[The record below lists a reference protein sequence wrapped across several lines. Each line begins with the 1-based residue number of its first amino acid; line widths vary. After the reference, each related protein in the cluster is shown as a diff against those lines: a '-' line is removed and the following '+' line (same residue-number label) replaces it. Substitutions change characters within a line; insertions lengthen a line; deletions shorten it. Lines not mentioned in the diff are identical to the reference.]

1 MYSLHLVSVFVH
13 LQRKHLVMSS
23 SHGNLAA
30 LNTRLQSISHLPVDH
45 QDSLIKLEDLE
56 IDPTKSKYVCAECA
70 WTTSANAGALARH
83 FTVNHTSLV
92 KCPHCKVTCANK
104 KELEKHRSQKHRHLC
119 LGCQRF
125 FATVRECQQHEPCE
139 REHRIASSTANG
151 APSRTTIDPPIGGKA
166 PASGQSI
173 LNRRGSV
180 QSGSCPDPGCQ
191 LTFPNFDT
199 LYEHYV
205 RLHPLYVEYRGHPK
219 PFKCPF
225 CPKRYQYDRFIPGHV
240 RTHKSKSSNN
250 PGPGD
255 AEDQEALFRQS
266 KIDMANRDSK
276 LHAEAQGSAEHISMD
291 AQKEYSVFVKEEK
304 EQLVPIKE
312 GQEEEEEFSLVLREG
327 VLYIDEVVESLGSI
341 PEQLDQSEEQK
352 PNDCLETTPIGLV
365 LQDSPADLP
374 NFHSANGTPAL
385 EAAGQAPFFEPELSD
400 SMDLDD
406 DYPERFALDDDEL
419 PSRTNNLDSSII
431 ATQLAD
437 GVFHRSLSREIVRAL
452 RMQHFINV
460 SEVVDLFTYFLD
472 EHQRIFVLEQLASIN
487 LNQHD
492 SIVLEALHSTVF
504 KALIDAWVDFKR
516 LAIRFAPQLIL
527 EANNRRTGSG
537 KSVTWALLQYC
548 LCLENLIYRNNINIA
563 HHFLR
568 DPPLDDFVITT
579 DTPFPRLVTAL
590 GERVKNR
597 TVHDLAIVFTN
608 EMILREMNDYV
619 RILQMI
625 FRPLYPLSA
634 GHELLWR
641 ELRLL

>member
-1 MYSLHLVSVFVH
+1 
-13 LQRKHLVMSS
+13 MSS

-30 LNTRLQSISHLPVDH
+30 LSTRLQSIGQLPIDH
-45 QDSLIKLEDLE
+45 HDPQIKLEDPE
-56 IDPTKSKYVCAECA
+56 IDPTISKYVCAECA
-70 WTTSANAGALARH
+70 WTTAIAGALARH

-92 KCPHCKVTCANK
+92 KCPHCRVICANK
-104 KELEKHRSQKHRHLC
+104 KELERHRSQKHRHLC

-125 FATVRECQQHEPCE
+125 FATVSECQQHEPCE

-166 PASGQSI
+166 TASGQSI

-205 RLHPLYVEYRGHPK
+205 RLHPLYIEYRGHPK

-240 RTHKSKSSNN
+240 RTHRSKSSNN

-266 KIDMANRDSK
+266 QVAMANRDSNVRAG
-276 LHAEAQGSAEHISMD
+276 AEGAADHMSSDE
-291 AQKEYSVFVKEEK
+291 QKEYPMFVKEEN
-304 EQLVPIKE
+304 EHFVPIKE
-312 GQEEEEEFSLVLREG
+312 EAEEEEGFSLGLKEG
-327 VLYIDEVVESLGSI
+327 VLYIDEIVEPLSPL
-341 PEQLDQSEEQK
+341 PEQPDQPEERK
-352 PNDCLETTPIGLV
+352 PQHFRETTPIGLM
-365 LQDSPADLP
+365 LQPSPADLP
-374 NFHSANGTPAL
+374 NIHSANGTSNL
-385 EAAGQAPFFEPELSD
+385 EGMARVPSVEPSSSD

-419 PSRTNNLDSSII
+419 PSRTKNLDSSII
-431 ATQLAD
+431 ATHLTD
-437 GVFHRSLSREIVRAL
+437 GIFHRSLSREIVRAL

-516 LAIRFAPQLIL
+516 LAIRFAPQLIIQ
-527 EANNRRTGSG
+527 ANNQRTGSG

-548 LCLENLIYRNNINIA
+548 LYLENLIYRNKINIA

-579 DTPFPRLVTAL
+579 DTPFPRLVAAL

-597 TVHDLAIVFTN
+597 TVHDLSIVFTN
-608 EMILREMNDYV
+608 EMILREMSDYV

-625 FRPLYPLSA
+625 FRPLYPLA
-634 GHELLWR
+634 TGHESLWR

>member
-1 MYSLHLVSVFVH
+1 
-13 LQRKHLVMSS
+13 MSS

-30 LNTRLQSISHLPVDH
+30 LNTRLQSISHLQTDH
-45 QDSLIKLEDLE
+45 HDPLIKLEDLE

-83 FTVNHTSLV
+83 FTVKHTSLV
-92 KCPHCKVTCANK
+92 KCPHCKVVCANEE
-104 KELEKHRSQKHRHLC
+104 ELGKHRSQKHKHLC

-125 FATVRECQQHEPCE
+125 FATVSECQQHEPCE
-139 REHRIASSTANG
+139 REHRIASSIVNG
-151 APSRTTIDPPIGGKA
+151 APSRTTIDPPVGGKA
-166 PASGQSI
+166 PTSGQSI

-180 QSGSCPDPGCQ
+180 LSGSCPDPGCQ
-191 LTFPNFDT
+191 LTFPDFDT

-205 RLHPLYVEYRGHPK
+205 GLHPLYIVYRGHPK

-225 CPKRYQYDRFIPGHV
+225 CAKRYQYDRFIPGHV

-255 AEDQEALFRQS
+255 AKDQEALFRQS
-266 KIDMANRDSK
+266 QVAMANRDSK
-276 LHAEAQGSAEHISMD
+276 LRAEAEGSADHISKD
-291 AQKEYSVFVKEEK
+291 EQKEYPVVVKEER
-304 EQLVPIKE
+304 EQLVHIKA
-312 GQEEEEEFSLVLREG
+312 EEEEEFSLVLREG
-327 VLYIDEVVESLGSI
+327 VLYIDEVVEPLSSE
-341 PEQLDQSEEQK
+341 PDQSEEQK
-352 PNDCLETTPIGLV
+352 PHDFREMTPIGLT
-365 LQDSPADLP
+365 LQASPADLP
-374 NFHSANGTPAL
+374 NFHSANGTPTL
-385 EAAGQAPFFEPELSD
+385 EAMGRATSVEPDLSD
-400 SMDLDD
+400 PMDLDD

-419 PSRTNNLDSSII
+419 PSRTRNLDPSII

-437 GVFHRSLSREIVRAL
+437 GIFHRSLSREIIRAL
-452 RMQHFINV
+452 QMQHFINV
-460 SEVVDLFTYFLD
+460 SEVVDLFTHFLD

-492 SIVLEALHSTVF
+492 NIVLQALHSTTF
-504 KALIDAWVDFKR
+504 RALIDAWVDFKR
-516 LAIRFAPQLIL
+516 LAIRFAPQLIIH
-527 EANNRRTGSG
+527 ANNQRAGSG
-537 KSVTWALLQYC
+537 KAVTWALLQYC
-548 LCLENLIYRNNINIA
+548 IFLENLIYQNKINIA

-568 DPPLDDFVITT
+568 GPPLDDFVITT
-579 DTPFPRLVTAL
+579 DTPFPRLVGAL